1 MQNII
6 KLMLGCM
13 KNIKLSSNT
22 WVIKYFN
29 GINVSVDLYLRNY
42 LDSIFDEFSFENLH
56 YLSKKRKTR
65 WEKLGKKSRYYI
77 LQNYLSQKDL
87 ITDLSAMKNR
97 KL

>member
-1 MQNII
+1 
-6 KLMLGCM
+6 MLGCM

-42 LDSIFDEFSFENLH
+42 LDSIFDEVSFENLY

-65 WEKLGKKSRYYI
+65 WEKLGKKSRYCI

-87 ITDLSAMKNR
+87 SAMKNR